1 MRDSSDHKE
10 WVNEHLDPIQTL
22 FSIHLNC
29 RGRLPRFNWMFPE
42 NGNESGDTSGRRTV
56 AVSFNSI
63 REEHLYIHAI
73 LTGETARKNGFG
85 SLLLQALKIRAREE
99 FKGILL
105 RVGDSNSN
113 AFGWYIRRGFIPVQ
127 HESDQEQT
135 LLRWTWNR

>member
-1 MRDSSDHKE
+1 MRDSSDHKRM
-10 WVNEHLDPIQTL
+10 VNEHLDPIQTL
-22 FSIHLNC
+22 FSNTPELPDGSRDSTDVPGN
-29 RGRLPRFNWMFPE
+29 GRRVW
-42 NGNESGDTSGRRTV
+42 DTSDGEPV

-113 AFGWYIRRGFIPVQ
+113 ALGGTFGGFIR
-127 HESDQEQT
+127 T
-135 LLRWTWNR
+135 A